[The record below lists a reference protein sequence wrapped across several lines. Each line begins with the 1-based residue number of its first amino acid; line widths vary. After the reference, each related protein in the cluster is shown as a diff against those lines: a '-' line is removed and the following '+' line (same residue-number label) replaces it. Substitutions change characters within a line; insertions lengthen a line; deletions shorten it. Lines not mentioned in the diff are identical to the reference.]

1 MPLFSIVANHRKRAY
16 LFNLNSTET
25 IDSSNLSNESRY
37 INHDQEFD
45 NCHAIG
51 RRHIFSLQIQLDHLS
66 QSAAPFLFFLL
77 IISFSFS
84 CQRRASDWDVC
95 RSVIPRV
102 LRIVRGREPSSSSA
116 EQIPLGAEILLDY
129 GDEFFNADMPEVPRA
144 RKNADQKLAMG
155 HRHATKQGQA
165 IADLRA
171 AEKKKRRNGKEK
183 VQAATWAGYEGE
195 GKGKGKQKG
204 QQGSEHSANTRRTGR
219 SPAGGAVL
227 HSAIS
232 DLRDTMADVALHPRE
247 GKQDVKNSTDKRK
260 DVKGEKK
267 RKSRIRKLPTATPV
281 KEEGDS
287 KLGMAIKL
295 EELAES
301 KLSDEI
307 PTSNIPPL
315 VTDPVKN
322 TTDSKPVQIE
332 AAVVT
337 AAYESKGEALD
348 SPNKSLPKYVYS
360 LDQHSSDETYDED
373 TPSLSLSR
381 SQTPSQ
387 KAKKRKSRRPV
398 RKRLKT
404 EGNPGGFVPAQKYD
418 EVEVDGASVV
428 AVVIANANAT
438 GV

>member
-1 MPLFSIVANHRKRAY
+1 
-16 LFNLNSTET
+16 
-25 IDSSNLSNESRY
+25 
-37 INHDQEFD
+37 
-45 NCHAIG
+45 
-51 RRHIFSLQIQLDHLS
+51 
-66 QSAAPFLFFLL
+66 
-77 IISFSFS
+77 
-84 CQRRASDWDVC
+84 
-95 RSVIPRV
+95 
-102 LRIVRGREPSSSSA
+102 
-116 EQIPLGAEILLDY
+116 
-129 GDEFFNADMPEVPRA
+129 MPEVPRA